1 MRFGPDDKFCVVVDP
16 TPFSEM
22 GDVVFES
29 SLREL
34 ELQFKGG
41 LTIDRNPTIFT
52 DKRQAEIEGYGRLV
66 AMRASRAIS
75 QRLRADAS
83 AEVPDRIEILDG
95 QGNLLFE
102 ADLREEKNR

>member
-1 MRFGPDDKFCVVVDP
+1 MRFGPDDTFWVVVDP
-16 TPFSEM
+16 TPASEM

-52 DKRQAEIEGYGRLV
+52 DRREAEIEAYGRLV
-66 AMRASRAIS
+66 AARASRAIARS
-75 QRLRADAS
+75 EKGADLEAVS
-83 AEVPDRIEILDG
+83 RIELIDADG
-95 QGNLLFE
+95 TVVLE
-102 ADLREEKNR
+102 ADL